1 MDEDFD
7 SNNGKYRGDGEFGAV
22 YYIGG
27 ACACCC
33 LLIFIIWLGLLTF
46 QQNDLSNRLTTCC
59 AAAGVA
65 GAGANQRANGIAAA
79 SNAAAVRLDPAI
91 ADAVQRG
98 NNANSQR
105 WSRLPAARDI
115 DEEKK

>member
-1 MDEDFD
+1 MDDYD
-7 SNNGKYRGDGEFGAV
+7 GDKSRGDDYGVV

-33 LLIFIIWLGLLTF
+33 FFIFIIWLGVLTF

-59 AAAGVA
+59 AAAGQA
-65 GAGANQRANGIAAA
+65 GVGANQRAAGIVAA
-79 SNAAAVRLDPAI
+79 SNGAGAVRLDPAV

-115 DEEKK
+115 EDEKK